1 MEYMNNLLFRFI
13 MATVAFFL
21 SLFILNISGKNP
33 LPLPSS
39 ENPRKEKIEVGTFTL
54 IALFYFSLDLFII
67 SPLVYSFYIQLGIST
82 IILLVIP
89 LIYTRYRD
97 NWTIKDYGITSKI
110 RNWWVVFFSILIC
123 LYIGYLNTFIED
135 ISWYLLIIFIY
146 SNVFLEEFLFRG
158 VIQSKLERAI
168 GQNKSVFYQGI
179 LFMLIHTPKY
189 IFDLSVDGNYL
200 WFILK
205 FGLQLFNGIIFGL
218 IYMKTRN
225 IWISV
230 ICHYLNNWFGSI
242 IIQFL

>member
-1 MEYMNNLLFRFI
+1 MNDLLFRFFI
-13 MATVAFFL
+13 STVVFFL
-21 SLFILNISGKNP
+21 LLFVLNKLGKNP
-33 LPLPSS
+33 APLPRS
-39 ENPRKEKIEVGTFTL
+39 ENPRKEKIEAGTFTL
-54 IALFYFSLDLFII
+54 IAIFYFFLSIFIL

-82 IILLVIP
+82 IILLLIP

-97 NWTIKDYGITSKI
+97 NWTIKDYGINSKI
-110 RNWWVVFFSILIC
+110 RNWWVVFFSILIF
-123 LYIGYLNTFIED
+123 LYKGCLNTLTED
-135 ISWYLLIIFIY
+135 ISWYLLIIFFY

-158 VIQSKLERAI
+158 VIQSKLERAL
-168 GQNKSVFYQGI
+168 GQNKTIFYQGI

-189 IFDLSVDGNYL
+189 IFDLSVNGNYL